1 MGGACDRSTSF
12 VDAVTSLIA
21 FMVGVTL
28 EETLYG
34 DMHTGASGHR
44 VEEDLAAILSKWRSL
59 SYCKQQ
65 LAKRGG
71 GSSAAR

>member
-1 MGGACDRSTSF
+1 
-12 VDAVTSLIA
+12 
-21 FMVGVTL
+21 MVGVTL